1 MCFFL
6 LLLHVQNDSLPSLNG
21 KAAETLMYREELGL
35 ISSSHFRVNRQ
46 IAACQAGPLAS
57 PELRG
62 LYLRL

>member
-1 MCFFL
+1 MFPFL
-6 LLLHVQNDSLPSLNG
+6 MHVQNDSLPSLTD
-21 KAAETLMYREELGL
+21 KATETLRYGKELGL

-46 IAACQAGPLAS
+46 VAAYQVGPLGS